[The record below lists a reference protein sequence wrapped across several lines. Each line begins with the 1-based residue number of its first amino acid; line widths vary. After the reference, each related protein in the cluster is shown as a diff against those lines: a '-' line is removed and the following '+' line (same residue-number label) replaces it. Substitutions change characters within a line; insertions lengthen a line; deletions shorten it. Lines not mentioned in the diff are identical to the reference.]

1 MTTMKKFSRNV
12 VVAAILGAAGVVAI
26 TAVPASAAPKSD
38 PTVQTDTSTS
48 LTTKTEARKVWE
60 W

>member
-1 MTTMKKFSRNV
+1 MKKFSRNV

-26 TAVPASAAPKSD
+26 TAVPASAAPSSTT
-38 PTVQTDTSTS
+38 TVHADSSTT
-48 LTTKTEARKVWE
+48 LNTKTEARKVWE